1 MRIAFV
7 QDVNTFSVP
16 IGTAIIAGVLRDKK
30 HEVGLFVDENQ
41 IDKTIH
47 DLKKFNPQII
57 GMSVTTGSHV
67 KYIEIASEIKKKAK
81 STDTLGWSSCY
92 LFSKDNRI

>member
-1 MRIAFV
+1 MKLVF
-7 QDVNTFSVP
+7 
-16 IGTAIIAGVLRDKK
+16 
-30 HEVGLFVDENQ
+30 FVDENQ

-67 KYIEIASEIKKKAK
+67 KYIEIASEIKKRLNLPILWGGPHVTFFPKIIEYDYVDAVCVGEG
-81 STDTLGWSSCY
+81 DEAIAE
-92 LFSKDNRI
+92 FADNF

>member
-1 MRIAFV
+1 MKIAFV

-16 IGTAIIAGVLRDKK
+16 IGTAIIAGVLRDKG
-30 HEVGLFVDENQ
+30 HEVGLYVDENQ
-41 IDKTIH
+41 IDKTIS

-67 KYIEIASEIKKKAK
+67 KYIEIAKEIKKR
-81 STDTLGWSSCY
+81 LNLSSQNIY
-92 LFSKDNRI
+92 F